1 MKYQLH
7 IQLPTLGRKAGSL
20 FYGSA
25 PLVFLFISKYTE
37 KRTKPSEYANLIFFL
52 FPSFS
57 KTDPLHLTNIHEKK
71 KDGKNYFSK
80 HK

>member
-20 FYGSA
+20 FYGSE
-25 PLVFLFISKYTE
+25 PLVFLFISKKTE
-37 KRTKPSEYANLIFFL
+37 KRTKPLEYANLIFYL

-57 KTDPLHLTNIHEKK
+57 KIDPVHLTNVHEKK
-71 KDGKNYFSK
+71 KKKIFPSISN
-80 HK
+80 

>member
-7 IQLPTLGRKAGSL
+7 IQLPTLGRKTGSL
-20 FYGSA
+20 VYGSA
-25 PLVFLFISKYTE
+25 PLVFLFISKYKE
-37 KRTKPSEYANLIFFL
+37 KRTKPLECANLIFYL

-57 KTDPLHLTNIHEKK
+57 KIDPVYLTNIHEKK
-71 KDGKNYFSK
+71 KDRKNYFSN